1 MDRATANAF
10 YALQLSAEVE
20 RILEQDASNNNWALV
35 NKLQLP
41 PQSFLWIEDK
51 EDRRKWHLPYREGSG
66 GIDPNTKMYRKAGA
80 VNLNALRA
88 IDQAMGGSKARMPSI
103 IPKEIKS
110 KIIKLLKEFNI
121 GKYSESRKDT
131 EMKAMQISEST
142 ISGQFKEGKFDK
154 ENRTIA
160 GVIILN
166 STSANRYF
174 PGSKGTRF
182 SESFLQAVAA
192 NIDGKKVYMNHVSME
207 ELDKHHGVRD
217 VKDII
222 GFYEN
227 GRMENGVPRADIKYL
242 PHQAPIVES
251 LVGEMADKIGL
262 SIVAN
267 GEMSYDKETGI
278 AEAYSLKTLH
288 SADLVT
294 EPGSTNNMFESGNPN
309 VDEKEEDMDLKDL
322 TLNELF
328 ESRSD
333 LVEAI
338 EKKVQ
343 DKLSSKEE
351 VADWKKQIAELTEGN
366 KTLKLKVDE
375 FEVIEA
381 AAKKKET
388 VDELLKE
395 SNIDKALVTPIF
407 RETLSEAKDETAM
420 KALIE
425 DRKTLTKPAKKKGV
439 TDMGD
444 HKDIDE
450 SGEETLSD
458 EDFDKAVIEA
468 ANGRG

>member
-1 MDRATANAF
+1 MDKATNNAM
-10 YALQLSAEVE
+10 YAKRLSEEVQD
-20 RILEQDASNNNWALV
+20 ILEQNASNNSWSLV

-51 EDRRKWHLPYREGSG
+51 EDRRKWHLPYREGAG
-66 GIDPNTKMYRKAGA
+66 GIDPVTKMYRRAGA

-110 KIIKLLKEFNI
+110 KIIKLLKEFSI

-154 ENRTIA
+154 ENRTIS

-166 STSANRYF
+166 STSENRYF
-174 PGSKGTRF
+174 PGSKGTKF
-182 SESFLQAVAA
+182 SEAFLRSVAE
-192 NIDGKKVYMNHVSME
+192 NIDGKKVYMNHASME
-207 ELDKHHGVRD
+207 EMGKHHGVRD
-217 VKDII
+217 VKDIL

-242 PHQAPIVES
+242 QHQAPIVES

-267 GEMSYDKETGI
+267 GEMIYDKETGI

-294 EPGSTNNMFESGNPN
+294 EPGSTNNMFESGKLN
-309 VDEKEEDMDLKDL
+309 DEEESMDLKDL
-322 TLNELF
+322 TLNELL
-328 ESRSD
+328 ENRPD
-333 LVEAI
+333 MIEAI

-343 DKLSSKEE
+343 DNLSSKDE
-351 VADWKKQIAELTEGN
+351 VDSLKKQVTELTEGK
-366 KTLKLKVDE
+366 KTLELKVDE
-375 FEVIEA
+375 FEVIKA
-381 AAKKKET
+381 SAKKKET

-395 SNIDKALVTPIF
+395 SKIEEALVTPLF
-407 RETLSEAKDETAM
+407 RETLSEAKDEAAM

-425 DRKTLTKPAKKKGV
+425 DRKTLTKPEKKKGV
-439 TDMGD
+439 SGMGD

-450 SGEETLSD
+450 SNGETLSD
-458 EDFDKAVIEA
+458 EDYDKAVIEA
-468 ANGRG
+468 ANERR

>member
-1 MDRATANAF
+1 MDKATNNGMFARW
-10 YALQLSAEVE
+10 LSAEVKE
-20 RILEQDASNNNWALV
+20 ILEQNASNNNWALI

-51 EDRRKWHLPYREGSG
+51 EDRRKWHLPYREGAG
-66 GIDPNTKMYRKAGA
+66 GIDPDTKMYRKAGA
-80 VNLNALRA
+80 VNLNALKA
-88 IDQAMGGSKARMPSI
+88 IDQAMGGSKERMPSI

-110 KIIKLLKEFNI
+110 KIIKLLKEFSI
-121 GKYSESRKDT
+121 GKYNESKRGGI
-131 EMKAMQISEST
+131 MKSIKISESF
-142 ISGQFKEGKFDK
+142 ISGQFKESKIDNEK
-154 ENRTIA
+154 RLIP

-166 STSANRYF
+166 STSSNSYF

-182 SESFLQAVAA
+182 SESFLRSVAE

-242 PHQAPIVES
+242 AHQAPIVES

-267 GEMSYDKETGI
+267 GEMSYDKDTGI

-294 EPGSTNNMFESGNPN
+294 EPGSTNNMFESENPN
-309 VDEKEEDMDLKDL
+309 EDEEDMDLKDF
-322 TLNELF
+322 TVQEL
-328 ESRSD
+328 SKNRPD

-338 EKKVQ
+338 KKEVQ

-351 VADWKKQIAELTEGN
+351 VDGFKKQIADLTESN
-366 KTLKLKVDE
+366 KTLKQKVDE
-375 FEVIEA
+375 FEVKEA
-381 AAKKKET
+381 SAEKVKV
-388 VDELLKE
+388 VDTLLEE
-395 SNIDKALVTPIF
+395 SKIDKALITQVF
-407 RETLSEAKDETAM
+407 RETLSEAKDEVAM

-425 DRKTLTKPAKKKGV
+425 DRKLLTQPKKKKGV
-439 TDMGD
+439 KGMGD
-444 HKDIDE
+444 PKNIDE
-450 SGEETLSD
+450 SDDETLSD
-458 EDFDKAVIEA
+458 EDFDKQLIEA
-468 ANGRG
+468 VNERG

>member
-20 RILEQDASNNNWALV
+20 RILEQDASNNNWSLV

-51 EDRRKWHLPYREGSG
+51 EDRRKWHLPYREGAG
-66 GIDPNTKMYRKAGA
+66 GIDPGTKLYRRAGA
-80 VNLNALRA
+80 VNLNALKA
-88 IDQAMGGSKARMPSI
+88 IDQAMGGSKERMPSI

-110 KIIKLLKEFNI
+110 KIIKLLKEFSI
-121 GKYSESRKDT
+121 GKYSESRKGT
-131 EMKAMQISEST
+131 EMKTMQISESF
-142 ISGQFKEGKFDK
+142 ISGQFKESVVDTEK
-154 ENRTIA
+154 RIIP

-166 STSANRYF
+166 STSVNRYF

-182 SESFLQAVAA
+182 SESFLKAVAK
-192 NIDGKKVYMNHVSME
+192 NISGKKVYMNHVSME

-217 VKDII
+217 VNDIL

-227 GRMENGVPRADIKYL
+227 GRMDNGVPRADIKYL

-278 AEAYSLKTLH
+278 AEAYSLKALH

-294 EPGSTNNMFESGNPN
+294 EPGSTNNMFESGNSN
-309 VDEKEEDMDLKDL
+309 DEEESMDLKDL
-322 TLNELF
+322 TLNELL
-328 ESRSD
+328 ESRPD
-333 LVEAI
+333 MIEAI

-343 DKLSSKEE
+343 DNLSSKDE
-351 VADWKKQIAELTEGN
+351 VDSLKKQIAELTESKKALG
-366 KTLKLKVDE
+366 LKVDE

-388 VDELLKE
+388 VDKLLKE
-395 SNIDKALVTPIF
+395 SKIDEALVTPIF
-407 RETLSEAKDETAM
+407 RDTLSEAKDEDAM

-425 DRKTLTKPAKKKGV
+425 DRKTLTKPGKKVVSG
-439 TDMGD
+439 MGD
-444 HKDIDE
+444 HTDIDE
-450 SGEETLSD
+450 SNDETLSD
-458 EDFDKAVIEA
+458 EDYDKAIIAA
-468 ANGRG
+468 ANEREV

>member
-20 RILEQDASNNNWALV
+20 RILEQNASNNSWALI
-35 NKLQLP
+35 NRLQLP

-51 EDRRKWHLPYREGSG
+51 EDRRKWHLPYREGAG
-66 GIDPNTKMYRKAGA
+66 GIDPDTKMYRRAGA

-110 KIIKLLKEFNI
+110 KIIKLLKEFSI
-121 GKYSESRKDT
+121 GKYSESRRGT
-131 EMKAMQISEST
+131 EMKAIQISEAT
-142 ISGQFKEGKFDK
+142 ISGQFKESTFDP
-154 ENRTIA
+154 ETRTIA
-160 GVIILN
+160 GVLILN

-174 PGSKGTRF
+174 PGSKGTKF
-182 SESFLQAVAA
+182 SESFLEAVAR

-227 GRMENGVPRADIKYL
+227 GRMDNGVPRADIKYL
-242 PHQAPIVES
+242 AHQAPIVES

-309 VDEKEEDMDLKDL
+309 EDEEDMDLKDL
-322 TLNELF
+322 TLKELL
-328 ESRSD
+328 ENRPD
-333 LVEAI
+333 MVETI
-338 EKKVQ
+338 KKEVQ
-343 DKLSSKEE
+343 ENLSSKEE
-351 VADWKKQIAELTEGN
+351 VAGLKKQVADLTEDK
-366 KTLKLKVDE
+366 KTLELKVDE
-375 FEVIEA
+375 FEVKEA
-381 AAKKKET
+381 ATKKED
-388 VDELLKE
+388 VVNELLKE
-395 SNIDKALVTPIF
+395 SKIDESLVTPIF
-407 RETLSEAKDETAM
+407 RGTLSDAKDEEAM

-425 DRKTLTKPAKKKGV
+425 DRKTLTKPEKKKGV
-439 TDMGD
+439 SGMGD
-444 HKDIDE
+444 HTDIDE
-450 SGEETLSD
+450 SNEETLSE
-458 EDFDKAVIEA
+458 EDYDKAVIEA
-468 ANGRG
+468 ANERG

>member
-154 ENRTIA
+154 ESRTISN
-160 GVIILN
+160 VIILN

-309 VDEKEEDMDLKDL
+309 DEEEGMEIKDL
-322 TLNELF
+322 TKSELL
-328 ESRSD
+328 SNRPD

-338 EKKVQ
+338 KKEVQ
-343 DKLSSKEE
+343 DNLSSKEE
-351 VADWKKQIAELTEGN
+351 VDGLKKQIAELTENN
-366 KTLKLKVDE
+366 KTLKQKVDE
-375 FEVIEA
+375 YEVIEA
-381 AAKKKET
+381 AANKKDI

-395 SNIDKALVTPIF
+395 SKIDEALVTPIF
-407 RETLSEAKDETAM
+407 RDTLSEAKDKEAM

-425 DRKTLTKPAKKKGV
+425 DRKTLTKPEKKKGV
-439 TDMGD
+439 SGMGD
-444 HKDIDE
+444 HTDIDE
-450 SGEETLSD
+450 SNDETLSD
-458 EDFDKAVIEA
+458 EDFDKQLIEA
-468 ANGRG
+468 VNERG

>member
-1 MDRATANAF
+1 MDRTTNNAMF
-10 YALQLSAEVE
+10 ARWLSAEVKE
-20 RILEQDASNNNWALV
+20 ILEQDTSNNNWSLI

-41 PQSFLWIEDK
+41 SQSFLWIEDK
-51 EDRRKWHLPYREGSG
+51 EDRRKWHLPYREGAG
-66 GIDPNTKMYRKAGA
+66 GIDPDTKLYRRAGA
-80 VNLNALRA
+80 VNLNALKA

-121 GKYSESRKDT
+121 GKYSESRRGTKMDT
-131 EMKAMQISEST
+131 MQILEST

-154 ENRTIA
+154 ENRTIS

-166 STSANRYF
+166 ATSSNRYF
-174 PGSKGTRF
+174 PGSKGTKF
-182 SESFLQAVAA
+182 SESFLKAVAQ

-227 GRMENGVPRADIKYL
+227 GRMDNGVPRADIKYL

-309 VDEKEEDMDLKDL
+309 DEEEGMEIKDL
-322 TLNELF
+322 TKSELL
-328 ESRSD
+328 SNRPD

-338 EKKVQ
+338 KKEVQ
-343 DKLSSKEE
+343 DNLSSKEE
-351 VADWKKQIAELTEGN
+351 VDGLKKQIAELTENN
-366 KTLKLKVDE
+366 KTLKQKVDE
-375 FEVIEA
+375 YEVIEA
-381 AAKKKET
+381 AAKKKDI

-395 SNIDKALVTPIF
+395 SKIDEALVTPIF
-407 RETLSEAKDETAM
+407 RETLSEAKDKEAM

-425 DRKTLTKPAKKKGV
+425 DRKTLTKPEKKKGV
-439 TDMGD
+439 SGMGD
-444 HKDIDE
+444 HTDIDE
-450 SGEETLSD
+450 SNDETLSD
-458 EDFDKAVIEA
+458 EDFDKAVVEA
-468 ANGRG
+468 ANERG

>member
-20 RILEQDASNNNWALV
+20 RILEQDASNNDWNLV

-51 EDRRKWHLPYREGSG
+51 EDRRKWHLPYREGAG
-66 GIDPNTKMYRKAGA
+66 GIDPDTKMHRRAGA

-88 IDQAMGGSKARMPSI
+88 INQAMGGSKERMPSI

-110 KIIKLLKEFNI
+110 KIIKLMKEFNI
-121 GKYSESRKDT
+121 GKYSESRRGM
-131 EMKAMQISEST
+131 EMKIIDFTEST

-154 ENRTIA
+154 EKRSIT
-160 GVIILN
+160 GVILLN
-166 STSANRYF
+166 STSSNRYF
-174 PGSKGTRF
+174 PGSKGTQF
-182 SESFLQAVAA
+182 SQTFLEGIAS
-192 NIDGKKVYMNHVSME
+192 NINGKKVYMNHVSLE

-217 VKDII
+217 VKDIL

-242 PHQAPIVES
+242 QHQAPIVES

-278 AEAYSLKTLH
+278 AEAYLLKTLH

-294 EPGSTNNMFESGNPN
+294 EPGSTNNMFESGNPT
-309 VDEKEEDMDLKDL
+309 EEEEDMDLKGL
-322 TLNELF
+322 TLKELF
-328 ESRSD
+328 DGRPD
-333 LVEAI
+333 MIEAI
-338 EKKVQ
+338 KKEVQ
-343 DKLSSKEE
+343 EKLSSIEE
-351 VADWKKQIAELTEGN
+351 VDGFKKQIADFTEST
-366 KTLKLKVDE
+366 KKLERAVDE
-375 FEVIEA
+375 YKVKEA
-381 AAKKKET
+381 AGVKEDS
-388 VDELLKE
+388 VNKLLDESK
-395 SNIDKALVTPIF
+395 IDKALITPIF
-407 RETLSEAKDETAM
+407 REQLSEAKDEEAM

-439 TDMGD
+439 SGMGD
-444 HKDIDE
+444 PKVIDE
-450 SGEETLSD
+450 SEEGEELDKD
-458 EDFDKAVIEA
+458 EFDKAVIEA
-468 ANGRG
+468 ANERG

>member
-1 MDRATANAF
+1 MDKATNNAM
-10 YALQLSAEVE
+10 YAKRLSAEVKE
-20 RILEQDASNNNWALV
+20 ILEQDASNNSWTLI

-51 EDRRKWHLPYREGSG
+51 EDRRKWHLPYREGAG
-66 GIDPNTKMYRKAGA
+66 GIDPDTKMYRRAGA

-110 KIIKLLKEFNI
+110 KIIKLLKEFSI
-121 GKYSESRKDT
+121 GKYSESRRGT
-131 EMKAMQISEST
+131 EMKAMKISEST

-154 ENRTIA
+154 ETRTIA

-174 PGSKGTRF
+174 PGSKGTTF

-227 GRMENGVPRADIKYL
+227 GRMENGVPRADIRYL

-267 GEMSYDKETGI
+267 GEMSYDKDTGI

-309 VDEKEEDMDLKDL
+309 EDEEDMDLKDL
-322 TLNELF
+322 TLKELL
-328 ESRSD
+328 ENRPD
-333 LVEAI
+333 MVETI
-338 EKKVQ
+338 KKEVQ
-343 DKLSSKEE
+343 EKLSSKEE
-351 VADWKKQIAELTEGN
+351 VASLEKQIADLTEN
-366 KTLKLKVDE
+366 KKTLKLKVDE
-375 FEVIEA
+375 FEVKEA
-381 AAKKKET
+381 ATKKED
-388 VDELLKE
+388 VVNELLKE
-395 SNIDKALVTPIF
+395 SKIDESLVTPIF
-407 RETLSEAKDETAM
+407 RETLSDAKDEEAM

-425 DRKTLTKPAKKKGV
+425 DRKTLTKPEKKKGV
-439 TDMGD
+439 SGMGD
-444 HKDIDE
+444 HTDIDE
-450 SGEETLSD
+450 SNGETLSD
-458 EDFDKAVIEA
+458 EDYEKQVVES
-468 ANGRG
+468 ANERG